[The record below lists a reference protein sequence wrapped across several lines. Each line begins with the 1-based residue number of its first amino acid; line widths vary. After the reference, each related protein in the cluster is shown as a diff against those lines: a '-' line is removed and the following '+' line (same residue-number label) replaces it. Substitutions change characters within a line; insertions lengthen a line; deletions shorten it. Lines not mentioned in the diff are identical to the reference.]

1 MQGRVAVMG
10 ESHHLSHCD
19 AGIVGNHAQSQ
30 IAPAVISAEV
40 PIFYLGFCVESLAE
54 LKGARKRILLSNKKT
69 YRENAFTSQVLC

>member
-30 IAPAVISAEV
+30 IAPAVISGEV
-40 PIFYLGFCVESLAE
+40 PTFYLGFCVESLAE